1 MHAVL
6 ERQLAALASGDL
18 EAVMENYTPDATLIR
33 FDQLFVGAK
42 AIRMGLSVYLD
53 LKPRLVTLEQYAEH
67 GDTLLYRAIMNVGGQ
82 ERRAVGTLVLREG
95 RIWRQT
101 AAFIGE
107 QKPSAPRAERTR
119 P

>member
-18 EAVMENYTPDATLIR
+18 EAVMENYAPDATLIR
-33 FDQLFVGAK
+33 FDQLFVGAQ
-42 AIRMGLSVYLD
+42 AIRMGLSVYLA
-53 LKPRLVTLEQYAEH
+53 LEPRLVALEQYAEH

-82 ERRAVGTLVLREG
+82 ERPAVGTLVLREG

-101 AAFIGE
+101 AAFVGE
-107 QKPSAPRAERTR
+107 QASSRLPTERTR

>member
-33 FDQLFVGAK
+33 FDQVFVGAQ
-42 AIRMGLSVYLD
+42 AIRMGLSVYLA
-53 LKPRLVTLEQYAEH
+53 LKPRLVTLEEYAEQ
-67 GDTLLYRAIMNVGGQ
+67 GDTLLYRAVMNVGGQ
-82 ERRAVGTLVLREG
+82 ERPAVGTLVLREG

-107 QKPSAPRAERTR
+107 QPSAGLPAERTR